1 MDARKSHVI
10 IVLGMHRGG
19 TSAIARGLKAIGV
32 SLGDNLRPGNVNNPR
47 GFWEAVDC
55 LAINEELLRHCHSG
69 SHLALTCRF
78 SELDPALRA
87 LKEKALQL
95 IRRKKTECAGAWGFK
110 DPRTSRLLPFWRQS
124 VEACGF
130 AATCVIA
137 VRNPLSV
144 ALSLQERDGI
154 PVEKS
159 CFLWLL
165 HMVPSVL
172 ESTGTCRVVVDYDL
186 LMDEPLLQLQRMS
199 SILGETFNPTNG
211 SSAAEYQDFL
221 ERKLCHTRFSL
232 SDLALDHRIPED
244 VGTVYGLLLRAAQDE
259 IDLSAPDVVQTFN
272 AVKSRLQKFAPAF
285 AYADALEEDRTRVYR
300 NLAEYERRTEFL
312 NQTLQERRDE
322 VAILSHVLRELQLA
336 LSAMETSMSWR
347 VTAPL
352 RLVYAFLKQL
362 APRKITFEKRLR
374 GRLSRK
380 QEG

>member
-1 MDARKSHVI
+1 MDARTSHVI

-32 SLGDNLRPGNVNNPR
+32 SLGDNLRSGNANNPT
-47 GFWEAVDC
+47 GFWEDVDC
-55 LAINEELLRHCHSG
+55 LAMNEELLRHFHSG
-69 SHLALTCRF
+69 SHLALACRF
-78 SELDPALRA
+78 SELDPTLRA
-87 LKEKALQL
+87 LREKALQL
-95 IRRKKTECAGAWGFK
+95 VRRKKMECTGPWGFK
-110 DPRTSRLLPFWRQS
+110 DPRTSRFLPFWRQS

-130 AATCVIA
+130 ATVCVIA

-159 CFLWLL
+159 CFLWLQ
-165 HMVPSVL
+165 HMVPAVL
-172 ESTGTCRVVVDYDL
+172 ESAGAYRVVVDYDL

-199 SILGETFNPTNG
+199 SILGETFSTTNG
-211 SSAAEYQDFL
+211 SSAAEYQEFL
-221 ERKLCHTRFSL
+221 ERKLRHTKFSL
-232 SDLALDHRIPED
+232 SDVALDDRIPED
-244 VGTVYGLLLRAAQDE
+244 VGTVYDLLLRAAKDE
-259 IDLSAPDVVQTFN
+259 IDLCAPDVVQTFN

-300 NLAEYERRTEFL
+300 NLVEHERQTEFL

-322 VAILSHVLRELQLA
+322 VASLSHSLRELELA
-336 LSAMETSMSWR
+336 LSVMETSMSWR

-352 RLVYAFLKQL
+352 RLVYGFLKQL

>member
-1 MDARKSHVI
+1 
-10 IVLGMHRGG
+10 
-19 TSAIARGLKAIGV
+19 
-32 SLGDNLRPGNVNNPR
+32 
-47 GFWEAVDC
+47 
-55 LAINEELLRHCHSG
+55 
-69 SHLALTCRF
+69 
-78 SELDPALRA
+78 
-87 LKEKALQL
+87 
-95 IRRKKTECAGAWGFK
+95 
-110 DPRTSRLLPFWRQS
+110 

-130 AATCVIA
+130 ATVCVIA

-159 CFLWLL
+159 CFLWLQ
-165 HMVPSVL
+165 HMVPAVL
-172 ESTGTCRVVVDYDL
+172 ESAGAYRVVVDYDL

-199 SILGETFNPTNG
+199 SILGETFSTTNG
-211 SSAAEYQDFL
+211 SSAAEYQEFL
-221 ERKLCHTRFSL
+221 ERKLRHTKFSL
-232 SDLALDHRIPED
+232 SDVALDDRIPED
-244 VGTVYGLLLRAAQDE
+244 VGTVYDLLLRAAKDE
-259 IDLSAPDVVQTFN
+259 IDLRAPDVVQTFN

-300 NLAEYERRTEFL
+300 NLVEHERQTEFL

-322 VAILSHVLRELQLA
+322 VASLSHSLRELELA
-336 LSAMETSMSWR
+336 LSVMETSMSWR

-352 RLVYAFLKQL
+352 RLVYGFLKQL